1 MRCTHRYSYAGGRFR
16 CEKCG
21 QITYRRPQD
30 GQRRKPRSK
39 KPVLVVLLLLVPIIA
54 AAMLWAAGSKTIIED
69 FGEGVS
75 GISDSLEDAGGISK
89 MVSDSL
95 EDVGDIPGAV
105 SESLENAT
113 DVPWVA
119 ENLSDST
126 DAIPSI
132 IIDIPDATPIIKLVT
147 PTPTEESIEKAKQRM
162 LEMIN
167 EERVKAGL
175 EAVSMGSNGAAQ
187 IHAEDML
194 AGCFSSHWGLDGLK
208 PYMRYSLAG
217 GTQYNAE
224 NISGLSYCVGS
235 NYVAVDPVNRV
246 RETMNGLMS
255 SPGHR
260 DNILDPNH
268 AAVNIGIAAD
278 SRNMMVVQQFEYDYV
293 DFGMEPTISGDVL
306 SFALDIKN
314 LEEYADGYDLS
325 VSLYYDPPPRNLTR
339 GQVSNTYCYE
349 AGTTVAFFLPPLTD
363 GSYYVEN
370 KSTIFRFGCQDPYD
384 LPSSIPAPVSPEDAS
399 RIHGAAKTSSV
410 PYEYAV
416 LFVTAMEW
424 SVHGD
429 HFEFAAD
436 VRDVERG
443 PGIYTVTVFVHEGGD
458 KYIPITDYPIFH
470 GMQHPVGYSET
481 G

>member
-30 GQRRKPRSK
+30 GPRRKPRSK
-39 KPVLVVLLLLVPIIA
+39 KPVLAVLLLVPIITA
-54 AAMLWAAGSKTIIED
+54 TILWTAGSKTILED
-69 FGEGVS
+69 FGDGVS
-75 GISDSLEDAGGISK
+75 DISDSLEDTEGISE

-95 EDVGDIPGAV
+95 EDVGDIPRMV
-105 SESLENAT
+105 SESLEGAT
-113 DVPWVA
+113 DVPRMA
-119 ENLSDST
+119 ENSSDGT
-126 DAIPSI
+126 DAVPDI
-132 IIDIPDATPIIKLVT
+132 IIDIPDTVPIIKLVA
-147 PTPTEESIEKAKQRM
+147 PAPTEESIEKARQRM

-167 EERVKAGL
+167 EERARAGL
-175 EAVSMGSNGAAQ
+175 KTVAMGSNGAAQ

-235 NYVAVDPVNRV
+235 NYVRIDPVNEV
-246 RETMNGLMS
+246 SETMNGLMS

-293 DFGMEPTISGDVL
+293 DFGMEPTISGTVL

-325 VSLYYDPPPRNLTR
+325 VSLYYDSPPRDLTR

-349 AGTTVAFFLPPLTD
+349 AGTTVAFFAPPLTD

-370 KSTIFRFGCQDPYD
+370 ESTIFGFGCQDPYD
-384 LPSSIPAPVSPEDAS
+384 LPSSIPAPASPEDAS
-399 RIHGAAKTSSV
+399 RIHGAAKMASV

-416 LFVTAMEW
+416 PFVTAMEW

-443 PGIYTVTVFVHEGGD
+443 PGVYTVTVFVHGD
-458 KYIPITDYPIFH
+458 GSKYIPITDYPMFH
-470 GMQHPVGYSET
+470 GMQRPNGYSET